1 MSIQG
6 SYKPR
11 KPKLGLIC
19 MDKKAKSEPMKALL
33 SKLNHDD
40 YLDIVEFP
48 ECLLLNEDI
57 DKWPAVDVI
66 IGFHSKGF
74 PLRKAIAYE
83 RLHRRALTINSLS
96 DQRVLLSRF
105 DVYKRMDQHSIP
117 TCTHILLEREPPAPE
132 NICKACRAIMHK
144 TGSSETKADSICCTC
159 EYKDPPGFVDEGEY
173 IEYDGIRIYRPF
185 LEKPQDSEDHNI
197 WIYYPS
203 VKGPWTE
210 AGERPKC
217 TRQEG
222 VTKLFRK
229 VDNRSSIFV
238 EGSFPIRRNGSYVYE
253 AFLQPE
259 GNTDVKIYAIFP
271 NYILAEKRKAPH
283 IDGVVLRNPET
294 RKEVREPTE
303 LTSKERDISNLIWRA
318 FKQRV
323 CGYDFI
329 RSGNKSYVC
338 DVNGWSF
345 VKTNS
350 HYYDNCARILRDLIH
365 QALNID
371 QRALTVTYGLQLEEY
386 CSRKYEH
393 DTAATNVGEYTYK
406 SGNKYFIDHGYLKVL
421 ANKKSSLSHKIST
434 FLMSKDVFSSSS
446 SSGMSSTD
454 QSVPKPSE
462 PYTSENK
469 AHVSFGDYVGCA
481 MKPRGL
487 VSILRHGDRIP
498 KFKLKI
504 TSSNN
509 TLFKIFAG
517 ILDRDVEL
525 KEYNRR
531 EEELRD
537 FVLRPE
543 YSVGRAE
550 EIATTIGSIL
560 VELGYNLAELD
571 TAPLLAEYIDDSCDA
586 SSSSSSLEHDEVS
599 KTGSCYSVREKVR
612 KHLTTLYD
620 GVSIKLSSLKIL
632 RSLPLTRQPVSCSAS
647 EVNTEPVDVA
657 QSTDAIFFPAHEIE
671 ALKLT
676 YALLR
681 NEIAGTKIQLRVVKK
696 APLMFQM
703 IIKWGGYL
711 SIAGLRQ
718 SFSMGKQIRR
728 MFLTYF
734 DDPATYFRD
743 KDVLATSWRRET
755 NPQSQPSTN
764 MHSPMMA
771 ARATPLQDDDT
782 DSETQAAI
790 REKRCRLFSQILH
803 VFYGNERRVRK
814 TAIGVL
820 LGICADIEAEIDD
833 ILPCLAHYDSYELAP
848 NALKLLKKLY
858 GDDQPVPYIHLY
870 PSQLAQILVEG
881 GDILASKSR
890 LVTAAMR
897 AEQHK
902 INEILNRT
910 VSSVDKFFS
919 KNSGSTMQSNKA
931 SNACAQYTFNSSADP
946 ISKHAF
952 NIEYNIGPSPYIIP
966 ASNISSFSGTLA
978 CESTPNILAFQND
991 VHIPH
996 QAKKLM
1002 LSVVDSSRTLDYSE
1016 VVHARTERGA
1026 SSSFAKKSVLNV
1038 FPQSP
1043 SIADHT
1049 TNTITTTESPGSISN
1064 CARDNDQS
1072 AKISSQPG
1080 MESLYP
1086 HQEELAIHTEP
1097 EISTNSDPLSART
1110 DVSILCVNRSMSR
1123 GSTREPISHR
1133 DLCEPIVEVLDPDTA
1148 DHIVSGSQPD
1158 HDLYNDNIAAGG
1170 PCTKP
1175 QKPVLNLNRE
1185 CSDPDGIR
1193 ILETPLPVDSK
1204 RHVPDKYVST
1214 VMQAFR
1220 SCLRPTT
1227 FALHRDAAHS
1237 IYVSM
1242 KAFIREAQEFVSTDE
1257 SRGGASFNLSKI
1269 YRDFGDDI
1277 YLRSSGPLDCEK
1289 TYITS
1294 SEKLDTSA
1302 SKNAPLATQC
1312 ILESQGYLDLQYT
1325 EASPLKLPTKI
1336 QSSNIPILS
1345 QLKFVLKSMKKD
1357 GYYDFSKLVD
1367 VYQCLRFVSI
1377 HYDRLAY
1384 VASFNQLYKHVEL
1397 YAQNLAYYNYGVQEL
1412 DRSRIAYSIGG
1423 MLLDAVLGDLV
1434 QYTLRLKDKQSAQ
1447 HKRLLHV
1454 DSNTSSIIVEANPGH
1469 RSQQAM
1475 AFSNSNTQICTPT
1488 GDQYSA
1494 LKDEDCT
1501 PEQSMLA
1508 EIYIGGEAYLHAT
1521 LNLLLSQDHLL
1532 PFLAKERCITRN
1544 ISYLANVHFVLWE
1557 LSKPGLDPT
1566 YLVETFFSPGTTSDI
1581 FQPNTHNTQPIDQ
1594 PETLI
1599 HPIPLQFLNG
1609 LVSKSI
1615 RQAQHKKTSERLLS
1629 TVCVLRHAD
1638 RTPKQ
1643 RLKFKVQ
1650 DEQLVVSIMSELSS
1664 SPIAPADVT
1673 LWGAAHADKKRIDV
1687 IARIIDNHIT
1697 RLAALFDHKSDAVH
1711 ATQPKNARNL
1721 MVNLTD
1727 LLTIIRNNPPALKI
1741 QVKFPTP
1748 WKGVKEFTLIA
1759 KYGGLLTKMGRIQSR
1774 QCGQQIFRTL
1784 VDDVLDNEESGQ
1796 TNEQRLEY
1804 LNFLIRTCKVYCN
1817 DEPRVRETAEEC
1829 VSRIVEC
1836 WNSHLASDN
1845 KDGIIHWDKDD
1856 VTELTMLSEVDKY
1869 ARSLIDDQKRT
1880 LNEALTSNVN
1890 LSNANPSTLPPTL
1903 RMLLRNIPPTT
1914 QVELQIPSLRLETL
1928 KDLLFKLVSDYEE
1941 FFVNSNASNSNKPS
1955 SGAPD
1960 EMGANN
1966 ETPEIVIL
1974 RMRSIA
1980 ESFYKRKDESYD
1992 VTKISDIVDLL
2003 RYEVLQ
2009 RRAIL
2014 TTDIQNTLKQAWDA
2028 AKILA
2033 KVTVHQEFGLAD
2045 LWKFAIAS
2053 LICNDLLKYI
2063 IDDLKN
2069 PGLLFYFTSES
2080 HLHGLLNLLL
2090 CSPISK
2096 CQVERDSVSSVDFLS
2111 HFIFKAYTDSSDG
2124 KCSRIEV
2131 YWSRGSAH
2139 SPYKLD
2145 TSSSESVLR
2154 VQEPILMSDILI
2166 PSDLQDML
2174 DSSKDIIDLIKARDA
2189 DLMPLLPTK

>member
-1 MSIQG
+1 MFIQG
-6 SYKPR
+6 SCKPR

-19 MDKKAKSEPMKALL
+19 MDKKAKSEPMRALL
-33 SKLNHDD
+33 SKLNHDN
-40 YLDIVEFP
+40 YLDIIEFP

-105 DVYKRMDQHSIP
+105 DVYRRMDQHSIP
-117 TCTHILLEREPPAPE
+117 TCAHILLEREPPSLE
-132 NICKACRAIMHK
+132 NVCEACMEVMLK
-144 TGSSETKADSICCTC
+144 MGNSKTKADSICCTC
-159 EYKDPPGFVDEGEY
+159 KYKDPPGFVDEGEY
-173 IEYDGIRIYRPF
+173 IEYKGIRIYKPF
-185 LEKPQDSEDHNI
+185 LEKPQDSEDHNV

-203 VKGPWTE
+203 VKGPCTE
-210 AGERPKC
+210 TGERPKC
-217 TRQEG
+217 SRQEG
-222 VTKLFRK
+222 ITKLFRK

-259 GNTDVKIYAIFP
+259 GNADVKIYAIFP

-283 IDGVVLRNPET
+283 IDGVVLRDPET
-294 RKEVREPTE
+294 HKEVREVTE

-350 HYYDNCARILRDLIH
+350 HYYDNCARILRELIH

-371 QRALTVTYGLQLEEY
+371 QRALTVTYGLQLEQY
-386 CSRKYEH
+386 CSRKYE
-393 DTAATNVGEYTYK
+393 DSTTTTNVGQYTYK

-421 ANKKSSLSHKIST
+421 ANKKGSLSNKMST
-434 FLMSKDVFSSSS
+434 FLITKDVFSPT
-446 SSGMSSTD
+446 STSTQHNVD
-454 QSVPKPSE
+454 QINQKYSE
-462 PYTSENK
+462 LPISENTDN
-469 AHVSFGDYVGCA
+469 VSFGDYIECT

-509 TLFKIFAG
+509 SLFKIFAG
-517 ILDRDVEL
+517 ILDREVEL

-560 VELGYNLAELD
+560 REMGYDLVELEAATFLANHIDESSD
-571 TAPLLAEYIDDSCDA
+571 TSP
-586 SSSSSSLEHDEVS
+586 SSSSVEHDENS
-599 KTGSCYSVREKVR
+599 RTLSCCSVRDKVR
-612 KHLTTLYD
+612 KHITTIYD
-620 GVSIKLSSLKIL
+620 GVSIKLSSLRIL
-632 RSLPLTRQPVSCSAS
+632 KSFPWNRQSEPTGTRSTAEPSMERKNSSISA
-647 EVNTEPVDVA
+647 
-657 QSTDAIFFPAHEIE
+657 DAVFFPAQEIE

-696 APLMFQM
+696 TPLMFQM

-718 SFSMGKQIRR
+718 SFLMGKQIRR

-734 DDPATYFRD
+734 DDTATYFRD
-743 KDVLATSWRRET
+743 KDVTNSIPRREST
-755 NPQSQPSTN
+755 VRSQPSTN
-764 MHSPMMA
+764 INSPTIA
-771 ARATPLQDDDT
+771 HRTTPLPDDDT

-790 REKRCRLFSQILH
+790 RDKRCRLFSQILH

-820 LGICADIEAEIDD
+820 LGICADIEAELDD
-833 ILPCLAHYDSYELAP
+833 IFPCLSYYDSYELAP
-848 NALKLLKKLY
+848 NALKLLTKLY
-858 GDDQPVPYIHLY
+858 GDDQPLPYIHLY
-870 PSQLAQILVEG
+870 PSQLSQILVEG

-910 VSSVDKFFS
+910 VNSVDKVFS
-919 KNSGSTMQSNKA
+919 KNTDTVVQLNRDINNHVQSTINPLNDSTYIN
-931 SNACAQYTFNSSADP
+931 NS
-946 ISKHAF
+946 
-952 NIEYNIGPSPYIIP
+952 
-966 ASNISSFSGTLA
+966 TLIDA
-978 CESTPNILAFQND
+978 LVYESTPNILSFQHK
-991 VHIPH
+991 VHVPS
-996 QAKKLM
+996 QAKRFLM
-1002 LSVVDSSRTLDYSE
+1002 TAADSSRTVDYSDFLY
-1016 VVHARTERGA
+1016 ARTEWDSSNDSSAKRSVLDVFSSAPTPATELSNATSTSKKGSSRLIKA
-1026 SSSFAKKSVLNV
+1026 SSDPDLDMSCSNQHRLAMN
-1038 FPQSP
+1038 PEQMT
-1043 SIADHT
+1043 SI
-1049 TNTITTTESPGSISN
+1049 
-1064 CARDNDQS
+1064 
-1072 AKISSQPG
+1072 
-1080 MESLYP
+1080 
-1086 HQEELAIHTEP
+1086 
-1097 EISTNSDPLSART
+1097 NSDPPTARGQFSAVCSNNSRSISRNSKQ
-1110 DVSILCVNRSMSR
+1110 DVIPKLDVF
-1123 GSTREPISHR
+1123 
-1133 DLCEPIVEVLDPDTA
+1133 DLIEDEDNPDV
-1148 DHIVSGSQPD
+1148 IGNLLLESQPNFD
-1158 HDLYNDNIAAGG
+1158 IYDDQIKTTDSFNTRSPKDLI
-1170 PCTKP
+1170 K
-1175 QKPVLNLNRE
+1175 LNRKR
-1185 CSDPDGIR
+1185 SKPDGIR
-1193 ILETPLPVDSK
+1193 VPETPLHIDSK

-1220 SCLRPTT
+1220 SCLRPTK
-1227 FALHRDAAHS
+1227 FALHRDVAHS

-1242 KAFIREAQEFVSTDE
+1242 KEFIREAQEFLSSSG
-1257 SRGGASFNLSKI
+1257 SRNGRSFNLSKI

-1277 YLRSSGPLDCEK
+1277 YLRSSRPLDCEK
-1289 TYITS
+1289 ECTENTDMNDTLTS
-1294 SEKLDTSA
+1294 NRS
-1302 SKNAPLATQC
+1302 
-1312 ILESQGYLDLQYT
+1312 GLDLQSSAVQRAQIVSDT
-1325 EASPLKLPTKI
+1325 TQIISNKLPTRI
-1336 QSSNIPILS
+1336 QSSTIPILS

-1367 VYQCLRFVSI
+1367 IYQCLRFVSI
-1377 HYDRLAY
+1377 HYDKLSSMD
-1384 VASFNQLYKHVEL
+1384 SFNRLYKHVEL
-1397 YAQNLAYYNYGVQEL
+1397 YAQHLAYYNYGVQEL
-1412 DRSRIAYSIGG
+1412 DRSRISYSIGG
-1423 MLLDAVLGDLV
+1423 MLLDAVLGDLA
-1434 QYTLRLKDKQSAQ
+1434 QYTVRLTEKYYAY
-1447 HKRLLHV
+1447 HKRILPTEVNANSSAETTV
-1454 DSNTSSIIVEANPGH
+1454 DGKIPQTMIC
-1469 RSQQAM
+1469 
-1475 AFSNSNTQICTPT
+1475 SNSTTQVCTPT
-1488 GDQYSA
+1488 GTT
-1494 LKDEDCT
+1494 LKDEDSS

-1508 EIYIGGEAYLHAT
+1508 EIYVGGEAYLHAT
-1521 LNLLLSQDHLL
+1521 INLLLSQDHLL
-1532 PFLAKERCITRN
+1532 PFLTKERHIARN

-1557 LSKPGLDPT
+1557 LSKPGLVPA

-1581 FQPNTHNTQPIDQ
+1581 FQPNKHNTQPIDQ

-1599 HPIPLQFLNG
+1599 HPIPLQLLNG
-1609 LVSKSI
+1609 LVSRSI
-1615 RQAQHKKTSERLLS
+1615 RQAQQKKTSERLLS

-1650 DEQLVVSIMSELSS
+1650 DEQLVGSIMTGLSS
-1664 SPIAPADVT
+1664 SPISPADVT
-1673 LWGAAHADKKRIDV
+1673 LWSANQSNKKLID
-1687 IARIIDNHIT
+1687 IIFQIIDKHVAMLSKIQNYESAGST
-1697 RLAALFDHKSDAVH
+1697 PTNQS
-1711 ATQPKNARNL
+1711 KNFNNL
-1721 MVNLTD
+1721 LTNLTN
-1727 LLTIIRNNPPALKI
+1727 LLTIIKNNPPALKI

-1748 WKGVKEFTLIA
+1748 WKGVKELTLVA
-1759 KYGGLLTKMGRIQSR
+1759 KYGGLLTKMGRLQSR
-1774 QCGQQIFRTL
+1774 QCGQQLFRTL
-1784 VDDVLDNEESGQ
+1784 VDDILDNEESNQ
-1796 TNEQRLEY
+1796 TNKQRFDY
-1804 LNFLIRTCKVYCN
+1804 LNFLIRTCKVFCN

-1829 VSRIVEC
+1829 VSRLVEC
-1836 WNSHLASDN
+1836 WNSHLSTN
-1845 KDGIIHWDKDD
+1845 KKDDLIHWDKNS
-1856 VTELTMLSEVDKY
+1856 VIELSMLSEVDKY
-1869 ARSLIDDQKRT
+1869 ARSLIDDQKKT

-1890 LSNANPSTLPPTL
+1890 LSNANPSTLSPTL

-1928 KDLLFKLVSDYEE
+1928 KDLLFKLISDYEE
-1941 FFVNSNASNSNKPS
+1941 FFLNSATSSRYNGAASEEIST
-1955 SGAPD
+1955 D
-1960 EMGANN
+1960 N
-1966 ETPEIVIL
+1966 ETPEIVLL

-1980 ESFYKRKDESYD
+1980 ESFYKHKENSYD
-1992 VTKISDIVDLL
+1992 VSKISDIVDLL

-2014 TTDIQNTLKQAWDA
+2014 TTEIQNTLKQAWDA

-2090 CSPISK
+2090 CSPLSK

-2111 HFIFKAYTDSSDG
+2111 HFIFKAYTDASDG
-2124 KCSRIEV
+2124 MCSRIEV

-2174 DSSKDIIDLIKARDA
+2174 DSSKDIINLIKARDA

>member
-48 ECLLLNEDI
+48 ECMLLNEDI

-105 DVYKRMDQHSIP
+105 DVYRRMDQHSIP
-117 TCTHILLEREPPAPE
+117 TCMHILLEREPPAPE
-132 NICKACRAIMHK
+132 RICDACKAIMLK
-144 TGSSETKADSICCTC
+144 TGNSETRADSICCTC
-159 EYKDPPGFVDEGEY
+159 EYKDPPGFIDEGEY
-173 IEYDGIRIYRPF
+173 IEYEGTRIYRPF

-203 VKGPWTE
+203 VKGPLTE
-210 AGERPKC
+210 AGEKPKSA
-217 TRQEG
+217 RQEG

-229 VDNRSSIFV
+229 VDNRSSVFV
-238 EGSFPIRRNGSYVYE
+238 EGYFPIRRNGSYVYE

-283 IDGVVLRNPET
+283 IDGVVLRDPET

-350 HYYDNCARILRDLIH
+350 HYYDNCARILRELIH

-386 CSRKYEH
+386 CFRKYEH
-393 DTAATNVGEYTYK
+393 DTTTTNVGEYTYK
-406 SGNKYFIDHGYLKVL
+406 SSNKYFIDHGYLKVL
-421 ANKKSSLSHKIST
+421 ANKKSSLSQKIST

-446 SSGMSSTD
+446 SSGPSSTD
-454 QSVPKPSE
+454 SCAPKSSE
-462 PYTSENK
+462 LPASESK
-469 AHVSFGDYVGCA
+469 AHVSFGDYVGCT

-509 TLFKIFAG
+509 SLFKIFAG

-550 EIATTIGSIL
+550 EIATTISSIL
-560 VELGYNLAELD
+560 TEIGYDLMELE
-571 TAPLLAEYIDDSCDA
+571 TAPLLTESIDTSYDSP
-586 SSSSSSLEHDEVS
+586 SSSSAECDEGPE
-599 KTGSCYSVREKVR
+599 KGDCCSVREKVR
-612 KHLTTLYD
+612 KHLTMVRD
-620 GVSIKLSSLKIL
+620 GISIKLSSLKIL
-632 RSLPLTRQPVSCSAS
+632 KSLPQHRQS
-647 EVNTEPVDVA
+647 EPSPISETNTEA
-657 QSTDAIFFPAHEIE
+657 SSATQFTDAIFFSTQEIE
-671 ALKLT
+671 ALKLA

-718 SFSMGKQIRR
+718 SFLMGKQIRR

-743 KDVLATSWRRET
+743 KDALTTSLRREGT
-755 NPQSQPSTN
+755 TPSQPPTN
-764 MHSPMMA
+764 VSSPLIA
-771 ARATPLQDDDT
+771 PRATPLQDEDIG
-782 DSETQAAI
+782 SEAQTAI

-820 LGICADIEAEIDD
+820 LGICADIDAEIDD
-833 ILPCLAHYDSYELAP
+833 IFPCLSNYDSYELAP
-848 NALKLLKKLY
+848 NALKLLNKLY
-858 GDDQPVPYIHLY
+858 GNDQPLPYIHLY
-870 PSQLAQILVEG
+870 PSQLSQILVEG

-919 KNSGSTMQSNKA
+919 KTPGSAMQSTKI
-931 SNACAQYTFNSSADP
+931 SNDCAHSAILSLDKLAN
-946 ISKHAF
+946 KHAF
-952 NIEYNIGPSPYIIP
+952 NVDHNTETELCPVPDFTT
-966 ASNISSFSGTLA
+966 SNLNGTLA
-978 CESTPNILAFQND
+978 CESTPNISAFQND
-991 VHIPH
+991 AHLPH
-996 QAKKLM
+996 QARRLLM
-1002 LSVVDSSRTLDYSE
+1002 NVVDSSRTLDYSDFLC
-1016 VVHARTERGA
+1016 ARTGREA
-1026 SSSFAKKSVLNV
+1026 SGRSVKKSIMNMFSSAFSTTPTGTTAAESLSLTSH
-1038 FPQSP
+1038 FKRP
-1043 SIADHT
+1043 SSKLT
-1049 TNTITTTESPGSISN
+1049 TV
-1064 CARDNDQS
+1064 C
-1072 AKISSQPG
+1072 SQPG
-1080 MESLYP
+1080 L
-1086 HQEELAIHTEP
+1086 ELLCPDQKELTACTEL
-1097 EISTNSDPLSART
+1097 EVSTSSDLLSART
-1110 DVSILCVNRSMSR
+1110 DL
-1123 GSTREPISHR
+1123 STMYSHR
-1133 DLCEPIVEVLDPDTA
+1133 SISPSSRHELVPHCALAEPAAEMTDSSVTNHAALR
-1148 DHIVSGSQPD
+1148 SQPTHGLCPRD
-1158 HDLYNDNIAAGG
+1158 VAADYAY
-1170 PCTKP
+1170 TRP
-1175 QKPVLNLNRE
+1175 QGALISLSRE
-1185 CSDPDGIR
+1185 CSEPDSIR
-1193 ILETPLPVDSK
+1193 ILEAPLPVDSR

-1220 SCLRPTT
+1220 GCLRPTT
-1227 FALHRDAAHS
+1227 FALHRDAAYS
-1237 IYVSM
+1237 IYTSM
-1242 KAFIREAQEFVSTDE
+1242 KTFIKEAQRFLATD
-1257 SRGGASFNLSKI
+1257 GATSNTSFNLSKI
-1269 YRDFGDDI
+1269 YRDFGDEI
-1277 YLRSSGPLDCEK
+1277 YLKSSRPLNCEK
-1289 TYITS
+1289 LCTN
-1294 SEKLDTSA
+1294 TSA
-1302 SKNAPLATQC
+1302 PDNSVVATQGFV
-1312 ILESQGYLDLQYT
+1312 ENQDHLDPKHTQICP
-1325 EASPLKLPTKI
+1325 SKLPIRI
-1336 QSSNIPILS
+1336 QSSKIPILS

-1367 VYQCLRFVSI
+1367 IYQCLRFVSI
-1377 HYDRLAY
+1377 HYDKLAY
-1384 VASFNQLYKHVEL
+1384 MDSFNKLYKHVEL

-1412 DRSRIAYSIGG
+1412 DRGRIAYSIGG

-1434 QYTLRLKDKQSAQ
+1434 QYTLRLTKKQSAQ
-1447 HKRLLHV
+1447 HRRTLLTESSTGGIAESSLDCKAQHAV
-1454 DSNTSSIIVEANPGH
+1454 TSLSSTA
-1469 RSQQAM
+1469 
-1475 AFSNSNTQICTPT
+1475 QICASA
-1488 GDQYSA
+1488 GDQHGTP
-1494 LKDEDCT
+1494 KDEEGLS
-1501 PEQSMLA
+1501 EQSMLA
-1508 EIYIGGEAYLHAT
+1508 EIYVGGEAYLHAT
-1521 LNLLLSQDHLL
+1521 INLLLSQDHLL

-1566 YLVETFFSPGTTSDI
+1566 YLMETFFSPGTTSDI

-1615 RQAQHKKTSERLLS
+1615 RQAQQKKTSERLLS

-1643 RLKFKVQ
+1643 RLKFRVQ
-1650 DEQLVVSIMSELSS
+1650 DEHLVVSIMAELSS

-1673 LWGAAHADKKRIDV
+1673 LWSANHTDKKLIDA
-1687 IARIIDNHIT
+1687 ISKIIDGYIV
-1697 RLAALFDHKSDAVH
+1697 RLGSLCYESGAGPTSSSKSD
-1711 ATQPKNARNL
+1711 QNL
-1721 MVNLTD
+1721 LANLND

-1748 WKGVKEFTLIA
+1748 WKGVKVLTLIA
-1759 KYGGLLTKMGRIQSR
+1759 KYGGLLTKMGTIQSR

-1784 VDDVLDNEESGQ
+1784 VDDVLDNEESNQ
-1796 TNEQRLEY
+1796 TTEQRLNY
-1804 LNFLIRTCKVYCN
+1804 LHFLIRTCRVYCN

-1836 WNSHLASDN
+1836 WNSHLAGDN
-1845 KDGIIHWDKDD
+1845 KDGIIHWDKTS

-1880 LNEALTSNVN
+1880 LNEALTSSVN
-1890 LSNANPSTLPPTL
+1890 LSNANPSTLSPTL

-1914 QVELQIPSLRLETL
+1914 QVELQIPSLRLGTL
-1928 KDLLFKLVSDYEE
+1928 KDLLFKLISDYEE
-1941 FFVNSNASNSNKPS
+1941 FFLNSNANNKS
-1955 SGAPD
+1955 CGGTPD
-1960 EMGANN
+1960 EVDNDN
-1966 ETPEIVIL
+1966 ETPEIVLL

-1980 ESFYKRKDESYD
+1980 ESFYKRKDGSYD
-1992 VTKISDIVDLL
+1992 VSKISDIVDLL

-2063 IDDLKN
+2063 IDDLKS

-2124 KCSRIEV
+2124 RCSRIEV

-2189 DLMPLLPTK
+2189 DLMPLLPTM